1 MLSFARVCVRVCTGV
16 VRPLVPGLNPPQS
29 LLPPSLFPSFLYYP
43 AFLSLLAPKKGSAPF
58 SRFASQSKDPREKKP
73 YSILT
78 LFFYTAFGLLF
89 AASFSVLIHPEI
101 TDLALKAPLIV
112 IRGLRRLVVYQS
124 SQPFKTIGSWHE
136 SITFDGGGDT
146 PRTHF
151 LFPLPLSE
159 TSLPNMIPV
168 LSLP

>member
-1 MLSFARVCVRVCTGV
+1 MASKFTRAKGRKS
-16 VRPLVPGLNPPQS
+16 PLPH
-29 LLPPSLFPSFLYYP
+29 SLFPSFLYYP

-58 SRFASQSKDPREKKP
+58 SRFASQSKDPRSRKETISDP
-73 YSILT
+73 YS
-78 LFFYTAFGLLF
+78 LFLHSLRP
-89 AASFSVLIHPEI
+89 SFCGFLIHPEI

-151 LFPLPLSE
+151 LFPLPLYRRHH
-159 TSLPNMIPV
+159 SLT
-168 LSLP
+168 